1 MASLSVKRPKDL
13 VEIFGEE
20 KLLAK
25 EAEIFEAVYQKVNSQ
40 ILNPTIIGQKSRNVI
55 VAYFTMASIDK
66 YYAAL
71 LDSAQNMKERHHL
84 TNSGLVGKLELV
96 PVKIN

>member
-40 ILNPTIIGQKSRNVI
+40 ILNPTIIGQKSRNMI
-55 VAYFTMASIDK
+55 VDYFSRAHIDK

-71 LDSAQNMKERHHL
+71 LASANKIKEKRHL
-84 TNSGLVGKLELV
+84 NNSDLAGILELV
-96 PVKIN
+96 PIEII